1 MARFTLLSLA
11 RSLVAPLALAAVL
24 LLFSSQQHPALAGVP
39 TMEVDRCQALLASIQ
54 QGSIPPATQANIDM
68 LTRCL
73 QLLGYSPQ
81 AVQGTLI
88 GLGLIGG
95 VGR

>member
-1 MARFTLLSLA
+1 MARFTLISLA

-24 LLFSSQQHPALAGVP
+24 ASARGALAGVP
-39 TMEVDRCQALLASIQ
+39 TAEVDKCQNVLTSIQ
-54 QGSIPPATQANIDM
+54 QGSIPSATQANID
-68 LTRCL
+68 LLSRCL

-81 AVQGTLI
+81 AIQGTLI
-88 GLGLIGG
+88 GLGLLGS